1 MAPYVEELGPLPAT
15 EELGATGI
23 ALPISPVF
31 GPEQAGEVVA
41 ALAGA
46 A

>member
-31 GPEQAGEVVA
+31 GPEQADEVVA

>member
-1 MAPYVEELGPLPAT
+1 MAPYVSELGPLPVA

-31 GPEQAGEVVA
+31 GPEQAAEVVA
-41 ALAGA
+41 GLAGA